1 MIIFEEKFKICYFS
15 LQKRE
20 RMAKRTPHPLFIVI
34 DGGDGSGKDTQAKIV
49 KRYFHRKGYSSIRI
63 RSHPAVDNYYG
74 RQAKKA
80 LESEGKKG
88 YLLAAIFYTFDVIR
102 SLVKYYRH
110 EEEVLIFSRYLL
122 GVCYLPSFLVM
133 SGYNLFSM
141 ILPTSEFFFYL
152 DVSPEIARQRISNR
166 GGVEEIFENLL
177 RLRKMQR
184 KMRYVTKIKHWYCIN
199 GDVSQQLVWTQIK
212 RILDETFTS

>member
-1 MIIFEEKFKICYFS
+1 MDKYKP
-15 LQKRE
+15 L
-20 RMAKRTPHPLFIVI
+20 PLFIVI
-34 DGGDGSGKDTQAKIV
+34 DGGDGSGKDTQANLV
-49 KRYFHRKGYSSIRI
+49 KQYSHRKGYSSVRI

-74 RQAKKA
+74 RAAKRA

-88 YLLAAIFYTFDVIR
+88 HLLAAIFYTIDVIR

-110 EEEVLIFSRYLL
+110 ENEVIIFSRYLL

-133 SGYNLFSM
+133 SGYNIFSKL
-141 ILPTSEFFFYL
+141 LPTSEFFFYL

-166 GGVEEIFENLL
+166 GGVEEMFENLP

-184 KMRYVTKIKHWYCIN
+184 KMRYITNLKHWHIIN
-199 GDVSQQLVWTQIK
+199 GDKSQDLVWNQIK
-212 RILDETFTS
+212 KILDEAFTK